1 MQRKKAK
8 HTPSFYSLF
17 TSCSFDATKNKF
29 DCYKSEDCM
38 ERFCKNVREHAM
50 KVVNY
55 EKEEMM
61 LLTDE
66 EYNSHEKQNV
76 CYICKK
82 EFSNNDDDDDDD
94 DNDKK
99 YHYTGKFRG
108 VTYSIC
114 NLRYK
119 TPKEIPL
126 VFHNGS
132 TYDYH
137 STINQLAKEFD
148 GQLKCLRENTEK
160 YITSSVPIKKQLDNG
175 KAITYKLKSIDSFRF
190 MSTSLSKL
198 VKYLS
203 GRLLSDTF
211 TDCKSKLDYTSFKDD
226 QLIFRYFDCKNNYKK
241 SL

>member
-1 MQRKKAK
+1 
-8 HTPSFYSLF
+8 
-17 TSCSFDATKNKF
+17 
-29 DCYKSEDCM
+29 
-38 ERFCKNVREHAM
+38 
-50 KVVNY
+50 
-55 EKEEMM
+55 MM

-66 EYNSHEKQNV
+66 ENNSYEKQNV

-94 DNDKK
+94 DDNDKK
-99 YHYTGKFRG
+99 YHYTGKFKG
-108 VTYSIC
+108 ATYSIC

-137 STINQLAKEFD
+137 FTINQLAKEFD
-148 GQLKCLRENTEK
+148 GQLKWLRENTEK
-160 YITSSVPIKKQLDNG
+160 YITSSVPIKKQPDNG
-175 KAITYKLKSIDSFRF
+175 KAITYKLKFIDSFRF

-203 GRLLSDTF
+203 GRLPSDTF
-211 TDCKSKLDYTSFKDD
+211 TDCKSKLDYTSFRDD